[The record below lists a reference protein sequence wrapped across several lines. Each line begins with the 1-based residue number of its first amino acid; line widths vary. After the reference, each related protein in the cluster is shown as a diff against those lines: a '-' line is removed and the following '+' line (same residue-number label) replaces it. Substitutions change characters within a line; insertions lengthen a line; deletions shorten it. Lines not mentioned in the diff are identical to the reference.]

1 MFELESRIFRV
12 QIDYKNGYE
21 NEEDD
26 ELSHMSVQLPVYAYT
41 DNELPFSS
49 EIIPAFFQTI

>member
-1 MFELESRIFRV
+1 MFEWETRISRV
-12 QIDYKNGYE
+12 QVDDKNGYE

-41 DNELPFSS
+41 DNELPFS
-49 EIIPAFFQTI
+49 

>member
-1 MFELESRIFRV
+1 MFEWETRISRV
-12 QIDYKNGYE
+12 QVDYKNGYE

-26 ELSHMSVQLPVYAYT
+26 ELSHMSVQLPVYSYT
-41 DNELPFSS
+41 DNELPFSY

>member
-1 MFELESRIFRV
+1 MFEWETRIFRV

-41 DNELPFSS
+41 DNELPFS
-49 EIIPAFFQTI
+49 